1 MGRPCVCACG
11 MGGGRWKKDKV
22 EQSHH
27 YQTQQYLLKLL
38 PPPKAG
44 SRYPSSRGV
53 QDPRV
58 ATGII
63 AHHSQQPAQPLQ
75 KPFPLLAT
83 LRDLTLSY
91 PRSVPCEGLFLANH
105 SAPGCSLIAD
115 ISTNPAKTYPELLVS
130 WRVDTIA

>member
-44 SRYPSSRGV
+44 SRYPSSRGYKIRAWL
-53 QDPRV
+53 QGSLPTTPSSPPSLCKSPSPCWPRCE
-58 ATGII
+58 TS
-63 AHHSQQPAQPLQ
+63 HFLTPA
-75 KPFPLLAT
+75 
-83 LRDLTLSY
+83 
-91 PRSVPCEGLFLANH
+91 LF
-105 SAPGCSLIAD
+105 
-115 ISTNPAKTYPELLVS
+115 
-130 WRVDTIA
+130 RVRVFS